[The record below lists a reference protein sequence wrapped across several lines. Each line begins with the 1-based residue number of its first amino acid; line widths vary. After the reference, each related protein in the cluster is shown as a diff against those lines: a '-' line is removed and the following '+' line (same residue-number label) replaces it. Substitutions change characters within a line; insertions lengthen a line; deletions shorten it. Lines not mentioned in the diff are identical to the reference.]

1 MRQARVPIGKTDNGE
16 EAGPIRKADDT
27 ATEKERA
34 EDVRGMLAAARV
46 FTDGKYRSLLGNF
59 PSRIASN
66 AENSPISQRG
76 CTSLDSPRPTATA
89 VHKQ

>member
-1 MRQARVPIGKTDNGE
+1 
-16 EAGPIRKADDT
+16 
-27 ATEKERA
+27 
-34 EDVRGMLAAARV
+34 MLAAAQV

-76 CTSLDSPRPTATA
+76 YTSLDSPRPTATA
-89 VHKQ
+89 VQKQ